1 MDLIL
6 GYVDA
11 MAANGVHWGVWFALI
26 TALSQIPELDLEL
39 ELHEFGRNADLTK
52 GQLDDLWT

>member
-1 MDLIL
+1 
-6 GYVDA
+6 
-11 MAANGVHWGVWFALI
+11 MAANGVHWGVWFAPI